1 MPELSY
7 SPKNDVRLW
16 EYITWNVVIYHY
28 FHACWTI
35 IKSNTNINHHY
46 SLFTADTHITRAL
59 KGIASQISTLR
70 EYKAQL
76 AMDGNADN
84 ILAHNSCS
92 VTDNE
97 TDPWWM
103 VTFGDIVR
111 FYGVEIV
118 SADNGKFIIFIWSG
132 SQRSNLL
139 LPDVFFYCCLFISGV
154 WRYPGG
160 CGVQP

>member
-1 MPELSY
+1 M
-7 SPKNDVRLW
+7 
-16 EYITWNVVIYHY
+16 
-28 FHACWTI
+28 
-35 IKSNTNINHHY
+35 
-46 SLFTADTHITRAL
+46 FTAGTHITRAL

-132 SQRSNLL
+132 SQSSNLL
-139 LPDVFFYCCLFISGV
+139 LPDEVFFYCCLFISSV
-154 WRYPGG
+154 
-160 CGVQP
+160 